1 MAKRYVNHNGTM
13 REHPNGDWCKNF
25 DKDELIAEMA
35 MQDILHKNYTIKLE
49 EEIDELERVNRAT
62 TGIIDD
68 LQRQLRRNKT
78 MRKDSR
84 YQG

>member
-1 MAKRYVNHNGTM
+1 M